1 MSQAPGQRSTVPL
14 QQPSKS
20 TGAQIKAIMSLGEQK
35 IGVESGSNIPQ
46 QTAKVA
52 RSLKQHHSANA
63 SHYTQLFCSFN
74 VQLPHIMRNE
84 STHASPRM
92 CHNMSRHCSTWLHKC
107 RAEDTF
113 GGWKRMVV
121 YNDPHYQRQSS
132 AHTVS
137 ATNQDTPLAIRRRRL
152 LYSPEKSLFEVR
164 PSITVMHSLDDEQ
177 PTTTP
182 NVEI

>member
-35 IGVESGSNIPQ
+35 IGVESGSNIPPKA
-46 QTAKVA
+46 AKVA

-63 SHYTQLFCSFN
+63 SHYTQPFCSFN

-92 CHNMSRHCSTWLHKC
+92 CHNMSRHCSTWLHEC

-113 GGWKRMVV
+113 GGWKRIVV
-121 YNDPHYQRQSS
+121 CNDPLCQRQSS
-132 AHTVS
+132 AQCQLPIKMPHWRSDEGNCHTALENRFSKSGQV
-137 ATNQDTPLAIRRRRL
+137 L
-152 LYSPEKSLFEVR
+152 L
-164 PSITVMHSLDDEQ
+164 
-177 PTTTP
+177 
-182 NVEI
+182 